1 MPTKNLGPCLII
13 GCTNTNVQFR
23 TITALAYE
31 KCQRKRTLEA
41 YPYLEVGKQLCYPHY
56 CKLVEPYIK
65 KHVQTKNVLEPI
77 PINPQSNNS
86 INV

>member
-31 KCQRKRTLEA
+31 KCQRKRTLEV
-41 YPYLEVGKQLCYPHY
+41 YPY
-56 CKLVEPYIK
+56 
-65 KHVQTKNVLEPI
+65 LEPI